1 MTVDAQRPWTAHYPP
16 GVSADLDIT
25 RYGSLIDLFE
35 ESFARYADKPA
46 YVCMGKTLTYGEW
59 DRLSSA
65 LAAWLQSKGLKQGD
79 RVAIMLPNLLQYP
92 VAVAAVLRAGMI
104 AVNIN
109 PLYTPRELAHQLKDS
124 GATAII
130 VLENFATTLEQV
142 LATPGSTAIRHIV
155 VAAVGDMLG
164 LAKGMLTNY
173 VVRRVKKAV
182 PVWSLPGATR
192 FPIALALGKKMR
204 MSPVTVNADD
214 VAVLQYTGG
223 TTGVA
228 KGATLLH
235 RTIIA
240 TLLASEA
247 WTMPGLQRRQIEG
260 QITLVCALP
269 LYHVFAFITCALLG
283 MRLGGLNILIP
294 NPRDMEAFIG
304 ALAKHRFHVFPGV
317 NTLFAGMA
325 AQPAFAQL
333 DFSQLVISTGGGTAV
348 QEAVANKW
356 LAITGCPIAEG
367 YGLSET
373 CSGVTSNRTDT
384 DAFTGTIGLPLPN
397 VELKILDDDEQEV
410 PTGERG
416 EIAIRGPQ
424 VMRGYW
430 QKDEETAKVMTKD
443 GFFKTGDIGIMDA
456 RGYTKI
462 VDRKKDMILVSGFN
476 VYPNEVEG
484 VVASMAGVRECAVIG
499 VPDKNSGEAVML
511 FIVKGDD
518 ALDETQV
525 SIYCAANLT
534 GYKKPRHIRFVDD
547 LPKTNVGKI
556 LRRELRDE
564 VMKTLKA

>member
-1 MTVDAQRPWTAHYPP
+1 MTTANPRPWVAQYPP

-25 RYGSLIDLFE
+25 RYASLVELFE
-35 ESFARYADKPA
+35 ESFAKYADKPA
-46 YVCMGKTLTYGEW
+46 YVCMGRTLTYGEW
-59 DRLSSA
+59 DRLSTA
-65 LAAWLQSKGLKQGD
+65 MAAWLQGRGLQPGD
-79 RVAIMLPNLLQYP
+79 RVAIMMPNVLQYP
-92 VAVAAVLRAGMI
+92 VAVAAVLRAGFV

-109 PLYTPRELAHQLKDS
+109 PLYTPRELEHQLKDS

-130 VLENFATTLEQV
+130 ILENFATTLEQV
-142 LATPGSTAIRHIV
+142 IASTAVKHVV
-155 VAAVGDMLG
+155 VAAVGDLLG

-173 VVRRVKKAV
+173 VVRRVKKVV
-182 PVWSLPGATR
+182 PRYTLKGSVR

-204 MSPVTVNADD
+204 FAKAVVGPDD

-223 TTGVA
+223 TTGVS

-235 RTIIA
+235 RTIVAGLIA
-240 TLLASEA
+240 AEA
-247 WTMPGLQRRQIEG
+247 WTMPGLGRKRISG
-260 QITLVCALP
+260 QITIVCALP

-283 MRLGGLNILIP
+283 MRLGGMNLLIP
-294 NPRDMEAFIG
+294 NPRDMPGFIAELG
-304 ALAKHRFHVFPGV
+304 KYRFHVFPAV
-317 NTLFAGMA
+317 NTLFAGLA
-325 AQPAFAQL
+325 AQPDFAKL
-333 DFSQLVISTGGGTAV
+333 DFSQLVISNGGGTAV
-348 QEAVANKW
+348 QEAVAKKW

-373 CSGVTSNRTDT
+373 CSGVTCNRTDT

-397 VELKILDDDEQEV
+397 VDLKIIDDDENEV
-410 PTGERG
+410 PLGERG

-430 QKDEETAKVMTKD
+430 QKEAETANVMTRD
-443 GFFKTGDIGIMDA
+443 GWFKSGDIGIMDA
-456 RGYTKI
+456 NGYTRI

-499 VPDKNSGEAVML
+499 VPDRNSGEAVML
-511 FIVKGDD
+511 FVVKGDESI
-518 ALDETQV
+518 DESKV
-525 SIYCAANLT
+525 SAYCAEHLT
-534 GYKKPRHIRFVDD
+534 GYKKPRHIRFKDE

-564 VMKTLKA
+564 VMKTMA

>member
-1 MTVDAQRPWTAHYPP
+1 MTEAATTARPWVANYPP
-16 GVSADLDIT
+16 GVSPDLD
-25 RYGSLIDLFE
+25 L
-35 ESFARYADKPA
+35 ARYASLVDLFDESFRKYADLPA

-59 DRLSSA
+59 NRLSTA
-65 LAAWLQSKGLKQGD
+65 LAAWLQSKGLKHGD
-79 RVAIMLPNLLQYP
+79 RVAIMMPNLLQYP
-92 VAVAAVLRAGMI
+92 VAVAAVLRAGLV
-104 AVNIN
+104 AVNVN
-109 PLYTPRELAHQLKDS
+109 PLYTPRELEHQLKDS

-130 VLENFATTLEQV
+130 VLENFAKTLEQV
-142 LATPGSTAIRHIV
+142 IAATAIKHVV

-173 VVRRVKKAV
+173 VVRRVKKVV
-182 PVWSLPGATR
+182 PAYTLRGSTR
-192 FPIALALGKKMR
+192 FPIALALGKKLTMQ
-204 MSPVTVNADD
+204 PVSIGPDD

-223 TTGVA
+223 TTGVS

-240 TLLASEA
+240 GLIAAEA
-247 WTMPGLQRRQIEG
+247 WTMPGLQRKKVDG
-260 QITLVCALP
+260 QITIVCALP

-283 MRLGGLNILIP
+283 MRLGGMNILIP
-294 NPRDMEAFIG
+294 NPRDMADFIETLG
-304 ALAKHRFHVFPGV
+304 KYRFHVFPAV
-317 NTLFAGMA
+317 NTLFQGLA
-325 AQPAFAQL
+325 AQPAFAKL
-333 DFSQLVISTGGGTAV
+333 DFSQLAISNGGGTAV
-348 QEAVANKW
+348 QEAVAKKW

-373 CSGVTSNRTDT
+373 CSGVTCNRTDT

-397 VELKILDDDEQEV
+397 VELKIVDDDENEV
-410 PTGERG
+410 ATGERG

-430 QKDEETAKVMTKD
+430 QKEDETARVMTKD
-443 GFFKTGDIGIMDA
+443 GYFKSGDIGIMDA
-456 RGYTKI
+456 GGYTKI

-484 VVASMAGVRECAVIG
+484 VVASLAGVMECAVIG

-511 FIVKGDD
+511 FVVKGD
-518 ALDETQV
+518 ASLDEAKV
-525 SIYCAANLT
+525 SAYCAEHLT
-534 GYKKPRHIRFVDD
+534 GYKKPRHIRFRDD

-564 VMKTLKA
+564 VMKQMSA

>member
-1 MTVDAQRPWTAHYPP
+1 MSARPWTAHYPE
-16 GVSADLDIT
+16 GVPAELDIT
-25 RYGSLIDLFE
+25 CYGSLVDLFE
-35 ESFARYADKPA
+35 ESFRKYADRPA

-59 DRLSSA
+59 DRLSAA

-79 RVAIMLPNLLQYP
+79 RVAIMMPNLLQYP
-92 VAVAAVLRAGMI
+92 VAGAAVLRAGMI
-104 AVNIN
+104 AVNVN
-109 PLYTPRELAHQLKDS
+109 PLYTPRELAHQLQDS

-130 VLENFATTLEQV
+130 VLENFATTLEHVIAQTQV
-142 LATPGSTAIRHIV
+142 KHVV
-155 VAAVGDMLG
+155 VAAVGDLLG

-173 VVRRVKKAV
+173 VVRRVKKVV
-182 PVWSLPGATR
+182 PPYSLPGAVR
-192 FPIALALGKKMR
+192 FPIALALGKKMK
-204 MSPVTVNADD
+204 MTPVTVGRDD

-235 RTIIA
+235 ETIIA

-247 WTMPGLQRRQIEG
+247 WTMPGLARKQIDG
-260 QITLVCALP
+260 QITIVCALP

-283 MRLGGLNILIP
+283 MRLGGVNILIP
-294 NPRDMEAFIG
+294 NPRDMEGFIG
-304 ALAKHRFHVFPGV
+304 ALAKHRFHVFPAV

-325 AQPAFAQL
+325 AQPAFARL
-333 DFSQLVISTGGGTAV
+333 DFSQLAISTGGGTAV
-348 QEAVANKW
+348 QEAVAKKW

-397 VELKILDDDEQEV
+397 VELKILDDDENEV
-410 PTGERG
+410 PIGERG

-430 QKDEETAKVMTKD
+430 QRDDETAQVMTRD
-443 GFFKTGDIGIMDA
+443 GYFKTGDIGIMDA

-484 VVASMAGVRECAVIG
+484 VVASLAGVRECAVIG

-511 FIVKGDD
+511 FVVKGD
-518 ALDETQV
+518 AGLDEAR
-525 SIYCAANLT
+525 IAAYCAEHLT
-534 GYKKPRHIRFVDD
+534 GYKKPRHIRFREE

-564 VMKTLKA
+564 VMKQMRA